1 MRGGTRRFSQRFSAE
16 IYRNVEAYAQR
27 KNVTV
32 QEVTAWE
39 IIYAVLHARFLWPL
53 YALLYLCIG
62 MNLKIRWVEYRTRD
76 RLGDSC
82 ARSPERGLGSASE
95 KPSCPSRFLH
105 ASTRIVSW
113 RNPWLAWKLRPLR
126 PSGSGLVRTLRT
138 TFVPVCRK
146 KVL

>member
-1 MRGGTRRFSQRFSAE
+1 MRGVAPRFSRRFSAE
-16 IYRNVEAYAQR
+16 IDRNVEAYAQR

-62 MNLKIRWVEYRTRD
+62 MNLKMRGVEYRTRD

-82 ARSPERGLGSASE
+82 ACSPESGLGSASE
-95 KPSCPSRFLH
+95 KPSCPSRFLY
-105 ASTRIVSW
+105 ASTRIVWW
-113 RNPWLAWKLRPLR
+113 RNPWLAWKRGPLR
-126 PSGSGLVRTLRT
+126 TSRSGLVRTLRT